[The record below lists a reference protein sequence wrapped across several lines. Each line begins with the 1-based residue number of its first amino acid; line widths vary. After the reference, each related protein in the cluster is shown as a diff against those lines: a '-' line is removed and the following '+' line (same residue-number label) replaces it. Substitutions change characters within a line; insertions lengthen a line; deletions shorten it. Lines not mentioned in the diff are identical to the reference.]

1 LKSDKYDE
9 RKVILLFCFFYKH
22 VCNEYLR
29 LRSIDNQACKYAI
42 TLPEGWDTIPQ
53 SFLKEKL
60 KQFNVD
66 MGIYPV
72 AQGDYTKGYYALI
85 CFMPAIKTLNAFNFK
100 QIVADFT
107 KAGKQGEIIK
117 TDSMQVRFNK
127 MNTKVEEG
135 DYYIFNY
142 YSIWQDTVALESCQ
156 MFQPTKFGYISVMSY
171 IKNNEAA
178 VSIDELSVQLSKI
191 VTVHPDYKYVEYRR
205 GGLTFMHVLI
215 SLAIGLIVYVL
226 ITCISKNKKQR

>member
-1 LKSDKYDE
+1 MNVYASGI
-9 RKVILLFCFFYKH
+9 V
-22 VCNEYLR
+22 
-29 LRSIDNQACKYAI
+29 SIDNRACKYAI

-85 CFMPAIKTLNAFNFK
+85 CFMPAVKTLNAFNFK

-107 KAGKQGEIIK
+107 KAGKQGEIK
-117 TDSMQVRFNK
+117 TDSMQIRFNK

-142 YSIWQDTVALESCQ
+142 YSIRKDTVALESCQ
-156 MFQPTKFGYISVMSY
+156 MLQPTKFGYISVMSY
-171 IKNNEAA
+171 IKNNEVA
-178 VSIDELSVQLSKI
+178 VSMDELSAQLSKI
-191 VTVHPDYKYVEYRR
+191 VTVHPDYKYVEYRKE
-205 GGLTFMHVLI
+205 GLTFIHVLI
-215 SLAIGLIVYVL
+215 SLAIGLIVYVF
-226 ITCISKNKKQR
+226 IMWISKKKKQR